1 MKMYLSKRLLVVSKE
16 MGELQEMSEEFEKIQ
31 SEKTNTKYYLPDR
44 ERLFATYFKTHSER
58 IIAVVESAIKH
69 AKEQLDKIQQ
79 AKEEKI

>member
-44 ERLFATYFKTHSER
+44 ERLYNNLLKIQSDE
-58 IIAVVESAIKH
+58 IIAVAETAIK
-69 AKEQLDKIQQ
+69 AAL
-79 AKEEKI
+79 